1 MPTPAARLHTYY
13 LPREGRCFGV
23 LVNDEELCERLRRA
37 WYERSQSGIEPHY
50 TDGFSAWLDRHG
62 ELHLCLVQGMAAH
75 MLDDPD
81 LAAELRPL
89 LTAPVSEE
97 GAPTAPEH
105 PPA

>member
-37 WYERSQSGIEPHY
+37 WYERSQIGIEPHY

-75 MLDDPD
+75 MLDH
-81 LAAELRPL
+81 AELVAEFRPL
-89 LTAPVSEE
+89 MTAHLTEE
-97 GAPTAPEH
+97 GAPSAPEH